1 MSTTPAPRSPAVAE
15 ILRRLAR
22 LRARVRG
29 IAMRAG
35 AARALFLAVGVF
47 ALSFLADRWLDL
59 PLGVRRFL
67 RFGLLDKPT
76 WLPTLAWFAVVA
88 LLLGLLVLALNRGR
102 LAPSAPLAFV

>member
-1 MSTTPAPRSPAVAE
+1 MPTTPAPRSAAMAE

-35 AARALFLAVGVF
+35 AARVLMLAVGCF

-67 RFGLLDKPT
+67 RLGLLDQPSWMPT
-76 WLPTLAWFAVVA
+76 VVWLVVVVA
-88 LLLGLLVLALNRGR
+88 LLTLLVVALRR
-102 LAPSAPLAFV
+102 